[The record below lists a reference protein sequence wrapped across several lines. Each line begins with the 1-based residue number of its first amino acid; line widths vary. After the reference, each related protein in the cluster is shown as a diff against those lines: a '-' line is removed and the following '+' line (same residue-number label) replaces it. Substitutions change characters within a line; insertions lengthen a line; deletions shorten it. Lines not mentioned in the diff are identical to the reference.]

1 MNAKQYKT
9 IYSKIHGCLIAVAET
24 ASSQGKATGASAP
37 VHSTPSTSGAAWG
50 SGFCGALSTTFAFV
64 TLAWASPA
72 WAQPAPHA
80 LPTGGQVVQGAVQFN
95 PSAQQLNILQS
106 TDRAAVNWQSFDI
119 GAAAKVNV
127 VQPSAQSVL
136 LNRVGGEAP
145 SQIFG
150 QLQANGQVILVN
162 PNGMVF
168 GKDGSVS
175 AAGFTGSTLN
185 ISDADF
191 MAGKERYTRSGTAAA
206 TSAIVN
212 RGLIQAAPGGYV
224 ALLGAS
230 VSNEGAIVAPQGN
243 VFMAA
248 ADAVTL
254 PSPTVGL
261 PIGPSGR
268 IRLELTP
275 ASISAAVANHKG
287 GTIVTEGG
295 QVYLQAAAV
304 NAALAHI
311 IQSGRIDTT
320 GVQGGQ
326 VHVLTD
332 GGRIR
337 VDGSIQ
343 ANSTGTDEKGQPKAG
358 GDIYIGRDKDT
369 NVLAAMGDVRG
380 AQLTSKGGFVET
392 SGAQLKTDGISVS
405 AKDWLLDPSDI
416 TISNSASSNVTGTSP
431 ADIMPNGGA
440 GTSSI
445 VQVSTI
451 QSAINAGTNVTIKT
465 TNASNP
471 SGTGNITIANALSLN
486 NTGAQDATLSLIA
499 DNGIIQNAAITATGS
514 RLVHISMTA
523 NGQFQGINAASNSS
537 RGVAINAGITTN
549 GNITINGNANTTAT
563 GSGRGVHLSV
573 WVEFVFQF
581 HLQP

>member
-24 ASSQGKATGASAP
+24 ASNQGKATGASAP
-37 VHSTPSTSGAAWG
+37 AHSTPSTSGAAWG

-72 WAQPAPHA
+72 WAQPAPTA

-95 PSAQQLNILQS
+95 QSTQQLNILQGS
-106 TDRAAVNWQSFDI
+106 DRAAVNWQSFDI

-136 LNRVGGEAP
+136 LNRVGGESP

-261 PIGPSGR
+261 PIGSSGR

-326 VHVLTD
+326 VHVLAD
-332 GGRIR
+332 GGHIR

-343 ANSTGTDEKGQPKAG
+343 ANSTDGSAG

-369 NVLAAMGDVRG
+369 NVLAAVGDVRG
-380 AQLTSKGGFVET
+380 A
-392 SGAQLKTDGISVS
+392 
-405 AKDWLLDPSDI
+405 
-416 TISNSASSNVTGTSP
+416 
-431 ADIMPNGGA
+431 
-440 GTSSI
+440 
-445 VQVSTI
+445 
-451 QSAINAGTNVTIKT
+451 
-465 TNASNP
+465 
-471 SGTGNITIANALSLN
+471 
-486 NTGAQDATLSLIA
+486 
-499 DNGIIQNAAITATGS
+499 
-514 RLVHISMTA
+514 
-523 NGQFQGINAASNSS
+523 
-537 RGVAINAGITTN
+537 
-549 GNITINGNANTTAT
+549 
-563 GSGRGVHLSV
+563 
-573 WVEFVFQF
+573 
-581 HLQP
+581 